1 MTGHLPDHGEPRIE
15 SWGDPEWRALATS
28 WLDDQLQAA
37 GLERSGDVTQPHV
50 HPWATVLSAPTRGG
64 RVWLKAMAPGTT
76 FEVGLYELLVPVA
89 PGNVL
94 TPIASDPSR
103 GWILLPDGGA
113 SLADRL
119 TGSDLLEHMLIALP
133 QYAQLQR
140 STMPHVGTL
149 LDLGLSDLRPSLLP
163 GRYDDALAA
172 YLDADI
178 SAQLISLRPRF
189 VDWCLRLAESPIG
202 ASLEHNDLHPWNIL
216 GVGSG
221 VPASAPPTTAIFYDW
236 GDSVVAHPFGSAVGS
251 VSRVR
256 RMLRRRRDHQDVRR
270 MREAYLEGFDDLA
283 GRRDLDQTLDL
294 ACQVAKAARAVVW
307 DRSEGSVREY
317 LGQVARGDIGI

>member
-1 MTGHLPDHGEPRIE
+1 MTGHLPDGEPGIDV
-15 SWGDPEWRALATS
+15 WGDPRWRASATA
-28 WLDDQLQAA
+28 WLDDQLREA
-37 GLERSGDVTQPHV
+37 GLERTGEVTQPYLR
-50 HPWATVLSAPTRGG
+50 PWATVLSAPTTGG
-64 RVWLKAMAPGTT
+64 RVWLKAMAPGTI
-76 FEVGLYELLVPVA
+76 FEVGLYELLVRVA

-94 TPIASDPSR
+94 TPIASDPTR

-119 TGSDLLEHMLIALP
+119 DGNDLLEHMLIALP
-133 QYAQLQR
+133 QYAELQR
-140 STMPHVGTL
+140 STMPHVGAL
-149 LDLGLSDLRPSLLP
+149 LDLGLGDLRPSLLP
-163 GRYDDALAA
+163 GRFDDALAA
-172 YLDADI
+172 CLDPDI
-178 SAQLISLRPRF
+178 LARLVSLRPRF

-221 VPASAPPTTAIFYDW
+221 VPATAPPTAAIFYDW

-256 RMLRRRRDHQDVRR
+256 RMLRRQPDHRDVRR
-270 MREAYLEGFDDLA
+270 MREAYLEGFDDL
-283 GRRDLDQTLDL
+283 GDRRDLDKTLDL

-307 DRSEGSVREY
+307 DRSETAVREY
-317 LGQVARGDIGI
+317 LGQLARGDIGI